1 MVDVLWCL
9 HIDIHI
15 FTAEE
20 FRSPFTIYG
29 SIFCTE
35 WYPER
40 TFFIVLQDWRLK
52 DQETYST
59 IAFYGSTFIHPYIW
73 KFSGFFSAV
82 TNSWKVHT
90 QNLCKKCPYNRKDYL
105 AKMQQHSARCHCCR
119 VCILEGRWTLYC
131 ISFISK
137 LLPKKSIVV
146 AQHLH
151 QTNISNILS
160 VVGRLAVGIVFES
173 KEMLC
178 RSLAFS
184 NSTIIVTIFY
194 VRWDRLRNLF

>member
-1 MVDVLWCL
+1 MAQPL
-9 HIDIHI
+9 
-15 FTAEE
+15 FTHTLGNSA
-20 FRSPFTIYG
+20 
-29 SIFCTE
+29 
-35 WYPER
+35 
-40 TFFIVLQDWRLK
+40 
-52 DQETYST
+52 
-59 IAFYGSTFIHPYIW
+59 
-73 KFSGFFSAV
+73 FFSAV
-82 TNSWKVHT
+82 TNSWKVQT

-160 VVGRLAVGIVFES
+160 VVGRLDGSRNRFWKQRNALSFVVP
-173 KEMLC
+173 
-178 RSLAFS
+178 SLS
-184 NSTIIVTIFY
+184 V
-194 VRWDRLRNLF
+194 LFINIENIKNDK